1 MTDGLIA
8 ITQFMNEN
16 AVVEYDLY
24 YDGDAVEGSVTF
36 DASTGKAVFT
46 PTASL

>member
-24 YDGDAVEGSVTF
+24 YDGDAIEGTVTF
-36 DASTGKAVFT
+36 TDNVPTFT
-46 PTASL
+46 PTVSL